1 MVRLPLRGEEKTGTK
16 PMKITSPDNAQIKYL
31 NRLQTSGSFRRQEK
45 KFLIEGPAAIRSI
58 LENKIHPLMI
68 CICPA
73 LYSPV
78 PEFMNIIREQNIPI
92 MEISARCFEKISD
105 VQTPQGIAAVFPF
118 FEYEI
123 NTIFNDPNALMIC
136 CPGMQDP
143 GNLGAIIRT
152 ADAAGLSAVIALA
165 PAVSFFNPKVVRSS
179 AGSLVN
185 IPLLELPE
193 KEFLAE
199 TARYKI
205 NLYAA
210 VPREGKSHEKM
221 RFKRPACIL
230 IGSEA
235 HGLPDAIRAI
245 SAPVSIPMRP
255 GVESLNAAVA
265 AALLMYQAAKKERA
279 K

>member
-1 MVRLPLRGEEKTGTK
+1 
-16 PMKITSPDNAQIKYL
+16 MKITSPDNAQIKYL
-31 NRLQTSGSFRRQEK
+31 TRLQTSGSFRKQEK
-45 KFLIEGPAAIRSI
+45 KFLIEGAAAIRSV
-58 LENKIHPLMI
+58 LENKIHPLTI
-68 CICPA
+68 YICPA
-73 LYSPV
+73 LCSLSKAFINTIQ
-78 PEFMNIIREQNIPI
+78 ERNIPVV
-92 MEISARCFEKISD
+92 EISERCFEKISD

-118 FEYEI
+118 FEYDR
-123 NTIFNDPNALMIC
+123 NTIFSDPNALMIC

-152 ADAAGLSAVIALA
+152 ADAAGLSAVISLA

-185 IPLLELPE
+185 IPLLDLSEQ
-193 KEFLAE
+193 EFLTE

-255 GVESLNAAVA
+255 GAESLNAAVA
-265 AALLMYQAAKKERA
+265 AALLMYHAAKKEKA
-279 K
+279 